1 MTASVVTTASAAA
14 MQTRSTKP
22 ISSTTRS
29 TTSGSPPF
37 LLAGKQNPHSRPIA
51 RGDDSF
57 DDTQGVRGGGLR
69 CQATCSRRLVR
80 GCGGGRRLF
89 TGIVHDLTG
98 RRELERQILKA
109 AANEQRRIGQDL
121 HDSLCQDL
129 VGIAFALDHAQRA
142 LPDEAAVAKSLREL
156 LQ

>member
-1 MTASVVTTASAAA
+1 
-14 MQTRSTKP
+14 
-22 ISSTTRS
+22 
-29 TTSGSPPF
+29 
-37 LLAGKQNPHSRPIA
+37 
-51 RGDDSF
+51 
-57 DDTQGVRGGGLR
+57 
-69 CQATCSRRLVR
+69 
-80 GCGGGRRLF
+80 
-89 TGIVHDLTG
+89 VHDLTG